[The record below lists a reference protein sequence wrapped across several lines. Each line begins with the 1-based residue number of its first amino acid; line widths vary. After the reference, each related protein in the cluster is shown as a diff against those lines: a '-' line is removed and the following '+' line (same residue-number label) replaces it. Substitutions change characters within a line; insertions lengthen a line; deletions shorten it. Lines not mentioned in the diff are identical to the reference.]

1 VPVTGLDVMRSTPVE
16 FVDTNVLLY
25 AISRDPDEQSKAQR
39 ANEILARRDIAL
51 SAQVL
56 QEFYVQATRESRSD
70 RVSHAHAAGLVES
83 FLRFNVAEITTGV
96 VLAAMAARDRFG
108 ISYWDAAIL
117 EAARSLGCQLVLSED
132 LAHGRDYAGV
142 RVANPFRL
150 Q

>member
-25 AISRDPDEQSKAQR
+25 AISRDPDEPSKAQR

-56 QEFYVQATRESRSD
+56 QEFYVQATRGSRSD
-70 RVSHAHAAGLVES
+70 RVSHAHAVGLVES
-83 FLRFNVAEITTGV
+83 FLRFKVAEITTGV

-117 EAARSLGCQLVLSED
+117 EAARSLGCQVVLSED

-142 RVANPFRL
+142 RVENPFRP